1 MSEIF
6 PVSICPA
13 SPCIEPFIFSGIYI
27 DVLQGMPA
35 ADVARLQIPR
45 CDQTTRTFVN
55 RNDFR
60 MRLQMRLRASAP
72 LESVVVGKIKEVI
85 FLNDSQFL

>member
-1 MSEIF
+1 MH
-6 PVSICPA
+6 
-13 SPCIEPFIFSGIYI
+13 GGDLH
-27 DVLQGMPA
+27 DVAGARRVDHLAVADVDTAVVIVA

-72 LESVVVGKIKEVI
+72 LESVVVPCASSTSDE
-85 FLNDSQFL
+85 